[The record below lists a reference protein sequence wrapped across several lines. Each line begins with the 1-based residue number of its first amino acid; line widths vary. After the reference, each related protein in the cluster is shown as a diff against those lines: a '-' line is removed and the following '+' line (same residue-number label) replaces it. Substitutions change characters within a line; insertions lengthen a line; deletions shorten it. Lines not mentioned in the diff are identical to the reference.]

1 MYTKPTRVTLEEI
14 SKIIQT
20 YEPQGLF
27 YAFDETDKIWI
38 AVDNSTEEA
47 WTEEF
52 TTEEACKAW
61 LLREQKNE
69 IRK

>member
-1 MYTKPTRVTLEEI
+1 MRATLEELG
-14 SKIIQT
+14 KIIRT
-20 YEPQGLF
+20 YEPEGLF

-38 AVDNSTEEA
+38 GVDNSADEV

-61 LLREQKNE
+61 LLREEK
-69 IRK
+69 IGK